1 MDLLSE
7 SMSRIIKKDIRWKNQ
22 IQSNKPHKQFYEIQE
37 EFMQRGFMELKNY
50 IQQQINEHFQLKKRE
65 EFHKVKCDI
74 NLEKIEIDSVTLFT
88 VNGDKI
94 ESLKEIQLD

>member
-1 MDLLSE
+1 
-7 SMSRIIKKDIRWKNQ
+7 
-22 IQSNKPHKQFYEIQE
+22 
-37 EFMQRGFMELKNY
+37 MQRGFMELKNY

-74 NLEKIEIDSVTLFT
+74 NLEKIEIDPVTLFT

-94 ESLKEIQLD
+94 ESLKEIQQDWKIIVASINGIFQGLKNTNKPEDKIEQRILNEK

>member
-1 MDLLSE
+1 
-7 SMSRIIKKDIRWKNQ
+7 
-22 IQSNKPHKQFYEIQE
+22 
-37 EFMQRGFMELKNY
+37 MQRGFMELKNY

-94 ESLKEIQLD
+94 ESLKEIQLDWKIIVASINGIFQGLKNTNKPEDKIEQRILNEK